1 MKPKGRWIER
11 YNLELDDKDLI
22 SKVLF
27 NTSEILKV
35 NVKPKV
41 LWFIQHVYTSC
52 SDNQLEDGE
61 IFSDDGDG
69 NAKPNL
75 NYDEITCPIYVISD
89 SEEVTFIYNRV
100 RVLKKYNTHEFRSLQ
115 TNFSEQNLEF
125 YSACLC

>member
-41 LWFIQHVYTSC
+41 LWFIQHVYSKNTSC
-52 SDNQLEDGE
+52 SENQFED
-61 IFSDDGDG
+61 DDSG
-69 NAKPNL
+69 NAKLNL

-100 RVLKKYNTHEFRSLQ
+100 TV
-115 TNFSEQNLEF
+115 
-125 YSACLC
+125 